1 MIPAERQALVRRTWR
16 VVGAVAALVVAVM
29 LIFAS
34 LAMRSVGHE
43 WSKQDVVECQ
53 SSAFVGEAARA
64 GEAAA
69 GAALKE
75 CLEQRRR
82 RLGDAPDNCRTW
94 SVELGHVR
102 RWG

>member
-1 MIPAERQALVRRTWR
+1 M
-16 VVGAVAALVVAVM
+16 GAVAALVVAVM

-75 CLEQRRR
+75 CLEQRR
-82 RLGDAPDNCRTW
+82 
-94 SVELGHVR
+94 HK
-102 RWG
+102 RWGPWGAFGNADDHSKYNGADD